1 MYVLFAMSIFYIG
14 YGILGL
20 FGKMNIPEK
29 FKGYDWTKDY
39 IRNCGISYIL
49 LGIPWLV
56 LYFAFEQYDPG
67 YGMMFLLIILLALP
81 SFGYTIY
88 NEKKYSKL
96 IKKD

>member
-1 MYVLFAMSIFYIG
+1 MSVLFMMGIFYIG

-39 IRNCGISYIL
+39 MRNSAVANIL
-49 LGIPWLV
+49 LGIPWVV
-56 LYFAFEQYDPG
+56 LHFAFEQYDPG
-67 YGMMFLLIILLALP
+67 LLKMFIFVILSAVP
-81 SFGYTIY
+81 SLVFIIY
-88 NEKKYSKL
+88 NENKYLKL